1 MVIKI
6 LVLFGTMFLLMMIG
20 SPIAVALGVATM
32 VTMTA
37 TTNISLTTMSTACLS
52 GLDSFPLMAIPF
64 FMLAGNLMKSGGISR
79 RILDFADAVVG
90 WVTGSVGMVTV
101 VASMF
106 FAALSG
112 SSPATVTAIGGI
124 TIPEMKEEGY
134 DPAYATAIT
143 AAAGTIGVII
153 PPSIPFVIYGVAAQ
167 CSISDLFLAGIIPG
181 ILIGVVLMIVN
192 YVTAKKHGFGHTKK
206 FHAGHLLRTL
216 GDSIWALLGPVIILG
231 GIYGGIFTPTES
243 AVAAILYSIFV
254 GVFIYHELDLKS
266 ILEAFKETALI
277 NGQTTFLVGI
287 SMVFARF
294 LTMSQVPGTLA
305 KGILGI
311 SNPIAILLVINLF
324 LLVVGCFIDNISS
337 TVILTPILLPI
348 VAGIGMSPIQFGI
361 VMTVNLAIGFITPPY
376 GCNLFFASAISNVSV
391 VDIAKKILP
400 MIGVML
406 IVLMALTF
414 IPALS
419 IGILDFL

>member
-124 TIPEMKEEGY
+124 TIPEMKE
-134 DPAYATAIT
+134 AIVRHI
-143 AAAGTIGVII
+143 AEVRQQKQAAGVTSTGPQGRGSAGEDRGGRKMRNVIL
-153 PPSIPFVIYGVAAQ
+153 AQ
-167 CSISDLFLAGIIPG
+167 
-181 ILIGVVLMIVN
+181 MREE
-192 YVTAKKHGFGHTKK
+192 Y
-206 FHAGHLLRTL
+206 R
-216 GDSIWALLGPVIILG
+216 
-231 GIYGGIFTPTES
+231 
-243 AVAAILYSIFV
+243 AVAARY
-254 GVFIYHELDLKS
+254 
-266 ILEAFKETALI
+266 
-277 NGQTTFLVGI
+277 
-287 SMVFARF
+287 
-294 LTMSQVPGTLA
+294 
-305 KGILGI
+305 
-311 SNPIAILLVINLF
+311 
-324 LLVVGCFIDNISS
+324 
-337 TVILTPILLPI
+337 LP
-348 VAGIGMSPIQFGI
+348 A
-361 VMTVNLAIGFITPPY
+361 
-376 GCNLFFASAISNVSV
+376 
-391 VDIAKKILP
+391 
-400 MIGVML
+400 
-406 IVLMALTF
+406 
-414 IPALS
+414 
-419 IGILDFL
+419 